1 MKQPSQADHIVSLY
15 NLSKRFKDIQAV
27 DKLSADVFRG
37 DVYGLLGPNGS
48 GKSTTIRMMLS
59 LLRPDNGDIRIF
71 NQDLDQY
78 RKKILKNVGAFIE
91 KPDFYEYLSAY
102 KNLEIL
108 SIYSGCSPDRNKIM
122 EILELLGLHD
132 RAQSKVKTFS
142 KGMKQRLGIAQS
154 LLHDPELLIL
164 DEPASGLDPAGNRD
178 IRDLIRYLNKDRGK
192 TIILSSHNLIE
203 IEVVAQR
210 VLIIDKGKKIIEG
223 HVEEMLS
230 GQSYLSSI
238 KTSKAK
244 EAAEIMK
251 NSHFDCSPYEV
262 KGELLYMKCTRR
274 EIPEINKFLV
284 HNGIEIESIN
294 MEQNLEEFFLHMT

>member
-1 MKQPSQADHIVSLY
+1 
-15 NLSKRFKDIQAV
+15 
-27 DKLSADVFRG
+27 
-37 DVYGLLGPNGS
+37 
-48 GKSTTIRMMLS
+48 
-59 LLRPDNGDIRIF
+59 
-71 NQDLDQY
+71 
-78 RKKILKNVGAFIE
+78 
-91 KPDFYEYLSAY
+91 
-102 KNLEIL
+102 
-108 SIYSGCSPDRNKIM
+108 M

-210 VLIIDKGKKIIEG
+210 VLIIDKGKKIVEG